1 LLNEALT
8 ANAAM
13 PKDVL
18 KFANKL
24 KGLCEGISQK
34 VRTPI
39 HPSKMTVDVMKEL
52 LDERIIENA
61 GLQ

>member
-1 LLNEALT
+1 
-8 ANAAM
+8 M
-13 PKDVL
+13 PRDVL

-34 VRTPI
+34 ARTPLL
-39 HPSKMTVDVMKEL
+39 PSRMTVEVMKEL

>member
-1 LLNEALT
+1 
-8 ANAAM
+8 M

-24 KGLCEGISQK
+24 KGLCEGINQK
-34 VRTPI
+34 IRTPL
-39 HPSKMTVDVMKEL
+39 HSSKMTVEVMKEL
-52 LDERIIENA
+52 LDERVIENA

>member
-1 LLNEALT
+1 MNEALQ
-8 ANAAM
+8 ANAPM

-24 KGLCEGISQK
+24 KGLCEGINQK
-34 VRTPI
+34 VRTPL
-39 HPSKMTVDVMKEL
+39 HSSKMTVEVMKEL
-52 LDERIIENA
+52 LDERVIENA